1 MTETFRTTIRIA
13 EGGRIVIPAEVRA
26 KLGFDV
32 GTDIV
37 LSMEEDRAT
46 LMTHKAAIKRAQ
58 ARLAKYIPPG
68 ISLSEELLADRRE
81 EAARE

>member
-1 MTETFRTTIRIA
+1 MPDERAIA
-13 EGGRIVIPAEVRA
+13 GKPEGGRIVIPAEVRA

-58 ARLAKYIPPG
+58 ARLAKYIPSG
-68 ISLSEELLADRRE
+68 VSLSEELLADRRE